1 MNLERQGEGFSGGW
15 VACTPPSEVHAAG
28 QCLLFVGPLTTIALL
43 SACGNEQFACTL
55 KNGCGL
61 NWRRELECLER
72 PPA

>member
-28 QCLLFVGPLTTIALL
+28 QCLLFVGPLTTIAL
-43 SACGNEQFACTL
+43 FACTL